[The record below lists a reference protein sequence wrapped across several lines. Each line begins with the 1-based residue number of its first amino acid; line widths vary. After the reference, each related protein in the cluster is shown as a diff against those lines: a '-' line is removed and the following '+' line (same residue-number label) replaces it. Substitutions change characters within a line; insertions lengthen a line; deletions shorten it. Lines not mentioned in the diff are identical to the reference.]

1 MWQKI
6 KDFFSKT
13 VVQIVE
19 IFVMILCA
27 IGLVVG
33 GWKGEDFHSLVDY
46 VGSAIIAILTVIK
59 FIKIIM
65 HRVGGD

>member
-6 KDFFSKT
+6 KDFFGKT

-19 IFVMILCA
+19 IIIMILCA
-27 IGLVVG
+27 IGLAIG
-33 GWKGEDFHSLVDY
+33 GWKGEDFHALIDY
-46 VGSAIIAILTVIK
+46 VGAAIVAILAIVK
-59 FIKIIM
+59 FIKTIM

>member
-6 KDFFSKT
+6 KDFFDKT

-19 IFVMILCA
+19 IIVMILCA
-27 IGLVVG
+27 IGLVIG

-46 VGSAIIAILTVIK
+46 VGSAIIAILAVVK
-59 FIKIIM
+59 FIKTIM
-65 HRVGGD
+65 HRIGGD

>member
-6 KDFFSKT
+6 KNFFDKT

-19 IFVMILCA
+19 IIAMILCA
-27 IGLVVG
+27 IGLMVG

-46 VGSAIIAILTVIK
+46 VGSAIVAILAITK
-59 FIKIIM
+59 FIKTIM
-65 HRVGGD
+65 HRIGGD